1 METFLLQKFYDIVTE
16 HFLNDLINKETYL
29 KISKFIENQKE
40 LFTINLN

>member
-16 HFLNDLINKETYL
+16 HFLNDLITKETYL
-29 KISKFIENQKE
+29 KISKIIENQKE